1 MIALKLEQRGPDV
14 VAVFDDETRAALKLE
29 VGDVIHIERTP
40 HGVTASAELDID
52 HEVRAG
58 RGRAFLKRYNRTFQA
73 LET

>member
-14 VAVFDDETRAALKLE
+14 VVVFDEDARLALKIE
-29 VGDVIHIERTP
+29 VGDIIHVERTP
-40 HGVTASAELDID
+40 HGVAASVELDID